1 MHGLVWKVSKKPIQS
16 IRNKFMFSFLTM
28 IIVFTS
34 VSFCTYYSERAL
46 LTRINSLLAYSVE
59 LREFSS
65 DVDNI
70 VISLEKYL
78 IERSSDMLRSYYH
91 YYQEVESKYNN
102 LRLIEE
108 STENHLLL
116 ENIKTMTRLFLQEA
130 DSAERFKRAR
140 DSAGYSRAFDEVLRY
155 NTNIKW
161 AVDRLI
167 TKQLEENSMQYQLIT
182 ERINFI
188 QRLGLFMIIL
198 AIIFSII
205 STIWIGV
212 RLTKP
217 LRQLVEAAETISR
230 GEFQLSPLPVSSNDE
245 IAVVSE
251 AFNEMAANIGKL
263 ISEIKNKADL
273 EKKLQEQEYQN
284 LVMKNTLKEAELH
297 ALQSQINPHFLFNT
311 LNAGVQLAIMED
323 ADKTANFID
332 KVSKLLRYNLR
343 QINTSVTIREET
355 DNLENYFFILKTRYG
370 SDRFNLLIDVD
381 PAIADFRIP
390 LLTIQPIVENAL
402 IHGVEQLEEGGE
414 IKVRAYQNNQSVI
427 IDVSDNGLG
436 MDDETVK
443 RLQEGR
449 KQSGHTT
456 GLGLWNVRERLRLF
470 FGREN
475 LLQIMSIPK
484 QGTTIRIIL
493 PKGDPD
499 QEVPA
504 DENSCS

>member
-1 MHGLVWKVSKKPIQS
+1 
-16 IRNKFMFSFLTM
+16 
-28 IIVFTS
+28 
-34 VSFCTYYSERAL
+34 
-46 LTRINSLLAYSVE
+46 
-59 LREFSS
+59 
-65 DVDNI
+65 
-70 VISLEKYL
+70 
-78 IERSSDMLRSYYH
+78 
-91 YYQEVESKYNN
+91 
-102 LRLIEE
+102 
-108 STENHLLL
+108 
-116 ENIKTMTRLFLQEA
+116 
-130 DSAERFKRAR
+130 
-140 DSAGYSRAFDEVLRY
+140 
-155 NTNIKW
+155 
-161 AVDRLI
+161 
-167 TKQLEENSMQYQLIT
+167 
-182 ERINFI
+182 
-188 QRLGLFMIIL
+188 
-198 AIIFSII
+198 
-205 STIWIGV
+205 
-212 RLTKP
+212 
-217 LRQLVEAAETISR
+217 
-230 GEFQLSPLPVSSNDE
+230 
-245 IAVVSE
+245 
-251 AFNEMAANIGKL
+251 
-263 ISEIKNKADL
+263 
-273 EKKLQEQEYQN
+273 
-284 LVMKNTLKEAELH
+284 MKNTLKEAELH